1 MAVFNRKGIHY
12 TYFSYKFPLRGTR
25 AFLIPREEIIKDV
38 FKVFRQIRLG
48 RLACDKVT
56 TGQKQLFLSSN
67 FESYPGLKQVLA
79 KGFTH
84 ND

>member
-25 AFLIPREEIIKDV
+25 AYLIPREEIIKDV
-38 FKVFRQIRLG
+38 FKVFRQIRRGILS
-48 RLACDKVT
+48 CDRVT
-56 TGQKQLFLSSN
+56 MGQKQLFLSSN
-67 FESYPGLKQVLA
+67 FQSYPGLRQVLTQ
-79 KGFTH
+79 GFTH